1 MVRYVGIELL
11 WQVKTSLPETL
22 LDEGLEGQF
31 KNTPCTTLCHRRGT
45 LSAWQLSLL
54 SEQTSA
60 LSTLEDRLLLDN
72 CCHLD
77 FVVFSGWSL
86 VKQSTYFDR
95 NSAQIKKVKK
105 TNPHKNSFF
114 SSEKTQVCESVI

>member
-1 MVRYVGIELL
+1 MQAYSVPWWWVGWWLWRAGCISQDTYLLYVVRYVGIELL

-22 LDEGLEGQF
+22 LDEGLGGQF
-31 KNTPCTTLCHRRGT
+31 KNTLCTTLCHRKGT
-45 LSAWQLSLL
+45 LNAWQLSLL

-77 FVVFSGWSL
+77 FFVFFWME
-86 VKQSTYFDR
+86 
-95 NSAQIKKVKK
+95 
-105 TNPHKNSFF
+105 F
-114 SSEKTQVCESVI
+114 SEAEYVF

>member
-1 MVRYVGIELL
+1 MR
-11 WQVKTSLPETL
+11 
-22 LDEGLEGQF
+22 GQF
-31 KNTPCTTLCHRRGT
+31 ENTLCTTLCDRRGT

-105 TNPHKNSFF
+105 TNPHKNSFI
-114 SSEKTQVCESVI
+114 SSEKSKCVSL

>member
-31 KNTPCTTLCHRRGT
+31 KDTPCTTLCHRRGT
-45 LSAWQLSLL
+45 LSVWQLSLL

-77 FVVFSGWSL
+77 FFVFFWME
-86 VKQSTYFDR
+86 
-95 NSAQIKKVKK
+95 
-105 TNPHKNSFF
+105 F
-114 SSEKTQVCESVI
+114 SEAEYVF